1 MKGSGKEMSKNEK
14 KERIIKAEKRLVVIL
29 VCICLY
35 SILGVIYT
43 LVKGGNLLIDS
54 PIILLICTLILL
66 FSPVKKLK
74 K

>member
-1 MKGSGKEMSKNEK
+1 MSTNEK
-14 KERIIKAEKRLVVIL
+14 DRIIKAEKKLVVIL

-54 PIILLICTLILL
+54 PILLLICALILL